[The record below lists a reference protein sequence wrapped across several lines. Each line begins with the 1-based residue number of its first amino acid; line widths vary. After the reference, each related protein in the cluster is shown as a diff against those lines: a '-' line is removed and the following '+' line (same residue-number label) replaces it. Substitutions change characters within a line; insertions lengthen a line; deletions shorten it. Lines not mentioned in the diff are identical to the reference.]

1 MVVGGPV
8 RDLGHDFRVELQSS
22 FIFREL
28 FRSAGR
34 VVLAV
39 AFFISKGHLL
49 GDGIHEALIFNC
61 CADGRGAE
69 EERSHRAHAAL
80 RLITAFVV
88 LPAFALEQKAQAC
101 TLEC

>member
-8 RDLGHDFRVELQSS
+8 RDLGHDFRVELQGS

-39 AFFISKGHLL
+39 ALLVGEGHLL
-49 GDGIHEALIFNC
+49 GDGVDEALIC
-61 CADGRGAE
+61 YCGVTCRDA
-69 EERSHRAHAAL
+69 EERSHLCAI
-80 RLITAFVV
+80 IT
-88 LPAFALEQKAQAC
+88 AFALEQ
-101 TLEC
+101 